1 MWRYIVFVVLQA
13 LSLAGGQAMFKM
25 FIEKL
30 KVGAGSEDNIWAFQN
45 LLVTSKSYWWVLTF
59 MTILFGASF
68 TLWAYVLKKMDFSQA
83 YPLSSLSFIFGMFLA
98 CLLFPQETIHLT
110 RWIGVVLI
118 VVGCVLIS
126 MK

>member
-1 MWRYIVFVVLQA
+1 MWEYIIFVILQA
-13 LSLAGGQAMFKM
+13 LSLASGQAMFKL
-25 FIEKL
+25 FVDKL
-30 KVGAGSEDNIWAFQN
+30 GEGGWAYQN
-45 LLVTSKSYWWVLTF
+45 LKQTSMTNWWVLTLMVLF
-59 MTILFGASF
+59 FGASF
-68 TLWAYVLKKMDFSQA
+68 ALWAYVLKKMDFSQA

-98 CLLFPQETIHLT
+98 FFLFLESIPFT

>member
-1 MWRYIVFVVLQA
+1 MWEYIIFVILQA
-13 LSLAGGQAMFKM
+13 LSLAGGQAMFKL
-25 FIEKL
+25 FVDKL
-30 KVGAGSEDNIWAFQN
+30 GEGGWAYQN
-45 LLVTSKSYWWVLTF
+45 LKTTSISNWWVLAL
-59 MTILFGASF
+59 MVLFFGTSF
-68 TLWAYVLKKMDFSQA
+68 ALWAYVVKKMDFSQA

-98 CLLFPQETIHLT
+98 FFLFQESIPFT

>member
-1 MWRYIVFVVLQA
+1 MWEYIIFVALQA

-30 KVGAGSEDNIWAFQN
+30 KLGAGSEENIWAFQN
-45 LLVTSKSYWWVLTF
+45 LLATSRTYWWVLTS
-59 MTILFGASF
+59 MTLLFGVSF
-68 TLWAYVLKKMDFSQA
+68 TLWAYVLKKMEFSQA

-98 CLLFPQETIHLT
+98 FFLFQESIPFT

-118 VVGCVLIS
+118 VIGCVLIS

>member
-1 MWRYIVFVVLQA
+1 MWEYIIFVALQA

-30 KVGAGSEDNIWAFQN
+30 KFGAGSEENIWAFQN
-45 LLVTSKSYWWVLTF
+45 LLATSRTYWWVLTS
-59 MTILFGASF
+59 MTLLFGVSF
-68 TLWAYVLKKMDFSQA
+68 TLWAYVLKKMEFSQA

-98 CLLFPQETIHLT
+98 FFLFQESIPFT

-118 VVGCVLIS
+118 VIGCVLIS

>member
-1 MWRYIVFVVLQA
+1 MWEYIIFVILQA
-13 LSLAGGQAMFKM
+13 LSLAGGQAMFKL
-25 FIEKL
+25 FVDKL
-30 KVGAGSEDNIWAFQN
+30 GEGGWAYQN
-45 LLVTSKSYWWVLTF
+45 LKATSISNWWVLTLMVLF
-59 MTILFGASF
+59 FGASF
-68 TLWAYVLKKMDFSQA
+68 VFWADVVKKMDFSQA

-98 CLLFPQETIHLT
+98 FFLFQESIPFT

>member
-1 MWRYIVFVVLQA
+1 MLQA
-13 LSLAGGQAMFKM
+13 FSLAGGQAMFKQ
-25 FIEKL
+25 FIMKL
-30 KVGAGSEDNIWAFQN
+30 GPTGWTFQN
-45 LLVTSKSYWWVLTF
+45 LKETSINNWWVLTL
-59 MTILFGASF
+59 MTLLFGISF

-98 CLLFPQETIHLT
+98 YFMFGETIPFT

-126 MK
+126 RK

>member
-1 MWRYIVFVVLQA
+1 MWEYIIFVILQA
-13 LSLAGGQAMFKM
+13 LSLASGQAMFKL
-25 FIEKL
+25 FVDKL
-30 KVGAGSEDNIWAFQN
+30 GEGGWAYQN
-45 LLVTSKSYWWVLTF
+45 LKQTSITNWWVLTLMVLF
-59 MTILFGASF
+59 FGASF
-68 TLWAYVLKKMDFSQA
+68 ALWAYVLKKMDFSQA

-98 CLLFPQETIHLT
+98 FFLFQESIPFT

>member
-1 MWRYIVFVVLQA
+1 MWKYIIFVVLQA
-13 LSLAGGQAMFKM
+13 LSLAGGQAMFKL

-30 KVGAGSEDNIWAFQN
+30 KLGAGSEENIWAFQN
-45 LLVTSKSYWWVLTF
+45 LLATSKTYWWVLTS
-59 MTILFGASF
+59 MTLLFGASF
-68 TLWAYVLKKMDFSQA
+68 TIWAYVLKKMEFSQA

-98 CLLFPQETIHLT
+98 FFLIHESIPYT

>member
-1 MWRYIVFVVLQA
+1 MWEYIIFVILQA
-13 LSLAGGQAMFKM
+13 LSLASGQAMFKL
-25 FIEKL
+25 FVDKL
-30 KVGAGSEDNIWAFQN
+30 GEGGWAYQN
-45 LLVTSKSYWWVLTF
+45 LKQTSMTNWWVLTL
-59 MTILFGASF
+59 MVLFF
-68 TLWAYVLKKMDFSQA
+68 MDFSQA

-98 CLLFPQETIHLT
+98 FFLFQESIPFT

>member
-1 MWRYIVFVVLQA
+1 MWKYIIFVVLQA
-13 LSLAGGQAMFKM
+13 LSLAGGQAMFKK
-25 FIEKL
+25 FIMKL
-30 KVGAGSEDNIWAFQN
+30 GDAGWAYQN
-45 LLVTSKSYWWVLTF
+45 LKETSLNNWWILTLMVLF
-59 MTILFGASF
+59 FGISF

-98 CLLFPQETIHLT
+98 YFLFPLETISIN

-118 VVGCVLIS
+118 VAGCVLIS

>member
-1 MWRYIVFVVLQA
+1 MWEYIIFVILQA
-13 LSLAGGQAMFKM
+13 LSLAGGQAMFKL
-25 FIEKL
+25 FVDKL
-30 KVGAGSEDNIWAFQN
+30 GEGGWAYQN
-45 LLVTSKSYWWVLTF
+45 LKETSITNWWVLALMIVF
-59 MTILFGASF
+59 FGTSF
-68 TLWAYVLKKMDFSQA
+68 ALWAYVLKKMDFSQA

-98 CLLFPQETIHLT
+98 FFLFQESIPFT

>member
-1 MWRYIVFVVLQA
+1 MWKYIIFVVLQA
-13 LSLAGGQAMFKM
+13 LSLAGGQAMFKK
-25 FIEKL
+25 FIVEL
-30 KVGAGSEDNIWAFQN
+30 GDNGWNFQN
-45 LLVTSKSYWWVLTF
+45 LKETSLNNWGILTLMVLF
-59 MTILFGASF
+59 FGVSF

-98 CLLFPQETIHLT
+98 FFLFQESIPFT

-118 VVGCVLIS
+118 VIGCVLIS

>member
-1 MWRYIVFVVLQA
+1 MWEYIIFVILQA
-13 LSLAGGQAMFKM
+13 LSLAGGQAMFKL
-25 FIEKL
+25 FIDKL
-30 KVGAGSEDNIWAFQN
+30 GEGGWAYQN
-45 LLVTSKSYWWVLTF
+45 LRTTSINNWWVLALMVLF
-59 MTILFGASF
+59 FGASF
-68 TLWAYVLKKMDFSQA
+68 ALWAYVVKKMDFSQA

-98 CLLFPQETIHLT
+98 FFLFQESIPFT

>member
-1 MWRYIVFVVLQA
+1 MWEYIIFVILQA
-13 LSLAGGQAMFKM
+13 LSLAGGQAMFKL
-25 FIEKL
+25 FVDKL
-30 KVGAGSEDNIWAFQN
+30 GEGGWAYQN
-45 LLVTSKSYWWVLTF
+45 LKATSISNWWVLTLMVLF
-59 MTILFGASF
+59 FGASF
-68 TLWAYVLKKMDFSQA
+68 ALWAYVLKKMDFSQA

-98 CLLFPQETIHLT
+98 FFLFHESIPLT

>member
-1 MWRYIVFVVLQA
+1 MWEYIIFVALQA

-30 KVGAGSEDNIWAFQN
+30 KLGAGSEENIWAFQN
-45 LLVTSKSYWWVLTF
+45 LLATSRTYWWVLTS
-59 MTILFGASF
+59 MTLLFGVSF

-98 CLLFPQETIHLT
+98 FFLFQESIPFT

-118 VVGCVLIS
+118 VIGCVLIS

>member
-1 MWRYIVFVVLQA
+1 MWEYIIFVILQA
-13 LSLAGGQAMFKM
+13 VSLAGGQAMFKL
-25 FIEKL
+25 FVDKL
-30 KVGAGSEDNIWAFQN
+30 GEGGWAYQN
-45 LLVTSKSYWWVLTF
+45 LRTTSINNWWVLALMVLF
-59 MTILFGASF
+59 FGASF
-68 TLWAYVLKKMDFSQA
+68 ALWAYVVKKMDFSQA

-98 CLLFPQETIHLT
+98 FFLFQESIPFT

>member
-1 MWRYIVFVVLQA
+1 MWEYIIFVILQA
-13 LSLAGGQAMFKM
+13 LSLAGGQAMFKL
-25 FIEKL
+25 FVDKL
-30 KVGAGSEDNIWAFQN
+30 GEGGWAYQN
-45 LLVTSKSYWWVLTF
+45 LKTTSVSNWWVLALMVLF
-59 MTILFGASF
+59 FGASF
-68 TLWAYVLKKMDFSQA
+68 ALWAYVVKKMDFSQA

-98 CLLFPQETIHLT
+98 FFLFQESIPFT

>member
-1 MWRYIVFVVLQA
+1 MWEYIIFVILQA
-13 LSLAGGQAMFKM
+13 LSLAGGQAMFKL
-25 FIEKL
+25 FVDKL
-30 KVGAGSEDNIWAFQN
+30 GEGGWAYQN
-45 LLVTSKSYWWVLTF
+45 LKATSINNWWVLALMVLF
-59 MTILFGASF
+59 FGASF
-68 TLWAYVLKKMDFSQA
+68 ALWAYVLKKMDFSQA

-98 CLLFPQETIHLT
+98 FFLFQESIPFT

>member
-1 MWRYIVFVVLQA
+1 MWKYISFVVLQA

-30 KVGAGSEDNIWAFQN
+30 KLGAGSEENIWAFHN
-45 LLVTSKSYWWVLTF
+45 LLATSKNHWWVLTA
-59 MTILFGASF
+59 MTLLFGVSF
-68 TLWAYVLKKMDFSQA
+68 SLWAYVLKEMEFSQA

-98 CLLFPQETIHLT
+98 FFLFQESIPFT
-110 RWIGVVLI
+110 RWVGVVLI

>member
-1 MWRYIVFVVLQA
+1 MWEYIIFVILQA
-13 LSLAGGQAMFKM
+13 LSLAGGQAMFKL
-25 FIEKL
+25 FVDKL
-30 KVGAGSEDNIWAFQN
+30 GEGGWAYQN
-45 LLVTSKSYWWVLTF
+45 LKTTSISNWWVLALMVLF
-59 MTILFGASF
+59 FGASF
-68 TLWAYVLKKMDFSQA
+68 ALWAYVVKKIDFSQA

-98 CLLFPQETIHLT
+98 FFLFQESIPFT

>member
-1 MWRYIVFVVLQA
+1 MWEYIIFVILQA
-13 LSLAGGQAMFKM
+13 LSLAGGQAMFKL
-25 FIEKL
+25 FVDKL
-30 KVGAGSEDNIWAFQN
+30 GEGGWAYQN
-45 LLVTSKSYWWVLTF
+45 LKTTSISNWWVLALMVLF
-59 MTILFGASF
+59 FGASF
-68 TLWAYVLKKMDFSQA
+68 ALWAYVVKKMDFSQA

-98 CLLFPQETIHLT
+98 FFLFQESIPFT

>member
-1 MWRYIVFVVLQA
+1 MWEYIICVLLQA
-13 LSLAGGQAMFKM
+13 LSLAGGQAMFKL
-25 FIEKL
+25 FVDKL
-30 KVGAGSEDNIWAFQN
+30 GEGGWAYQN
-45 LLVTSKSYWWVLTF
+45 LKATSISNWWVLTLMVLF
-59 MTILFGASF
+59 FGASF
-68 TLWAYVLKKMDFSQA
+68 ALWAYVVKKMDFSQA

-98 CLLFPQETIHLT
+98 FFLFQESIPFT

>member
-1 MWRYIVFVVLQA
+1 MWKYIIFVVLQA
-13 LSLAGGQAMFKM
+13 LSLAGGQAMFKK
-25 FIEKL
+25 FIHQL
-30 KVGAGSEDNIWAFQN
+30 GDAGWTYENMKATSGGWWWI
-45 LLVTSKSYWWVLTF
+45 LVLMVLF
-59 MTILFGASF
+59 FGMAF

-98 CLLFPQETIHLT
+98 FFLFQESIPFT